1 MTISFDQHLALLIC
15 TLGRSPPRR
24 ESLFKRCCGPRP
36 TLTTITRL
44 WATRPQSAAY
54 AATLAGLTGLRTGSA
69 CHLLMTMQVVFT
81 TRSFDDAPDG
91 AFPIN
96 FSGFTDMVHEGDT
109 IFLGR
114 YLVTGADE
122 SSLFLTV
129 RPQLGILARV
139 KKAHNLFSQIK

>member
-1 MTISFDQHLALLIC
+1 MAAGPTARAGSNWHL
-15 TLGRSPPRR
+15 
-24 ESLFKRCCGPRP
+24 SLP
-36 TLTTITRL
+36 
-44 WATRPQSAAY
+44 
-54 AATLAGLTGLRTGSA
+54 
-69 CHLLMTMQVVFT
+69 QVVFT

-129 RPQLGILARV
+129 SPQGYG
-139 KKAHNLFSQIK
+139 

>member
-1 MTISFDQHLALLIC
+1 
-15 TLGRSPPRR
+15 
-24 ESLFKRCCGPRP
+24 LFS
-36 TLTTITRL
+36 T
-44 WATRPQSAAY
+44 
-54 AATLAGLTGLRTGSA
+54 
-69 CHLLMTMQVVFT
+69 QVVFT

-109 IFLGR
+109 IFLDR

-129 RPQLGILARV
+129 RPPGLGSR
-139 KKAHNLFSQIK
+139 

>member
-1 MTISFDQHLALLIC
+1 M
-15 TLGRSPPRR
+15 
-24 ESLFKRCCGPRP
+24 
-36 TLTTITRL
+36 
-44 WATRPQSAAY
+44 
-54 AATLAGLTGLRTGSA
+54 
-69 CHLLMTMQVVFT
+69 VFT

-129 RPQLGILARV
+129 RHESGPGSRTGSGSGSL
-139 KKAHNLFSQIK
+139 KAGLEWTLPWI